1 MLKLFLIIL
10 YLVCPFVLS
19 AQSLMH
25 VRYYSAK
32 DGLSQNTVA
41 DFLQDDKGYIWMATW
56 NGLEKFDGYTFQN
69 YKSYLTDDTR
79 LEYNR
84 IQQIIKSQK
93 GNIWCI
99 TYNNLLY
106 LFDTRTEK
114 FRNVFFG
121 YPHLAGYE
129 EVARIYKQT
138 GAGWI
143 LWFSNKAGELFRI
156 DEERLGEADGIV
168 HLPCRSCAGHGQK
181 IYTVYQDKRGYEWIL
196 TEQGTFVYNHPEIQ
210 TDVRLRYVKEAD
222 KSTYFLTEG
231 GELYTFVPDAGIL
244 HIPNPFPMKPVSG
257 LVSIKS
263 GRLLIPDSEKVIV
276 YDTRKKFFEQLY
288 RQEAALDP
296 LHVTGVHY
304 SRKNVIWML
313 SGQRVLRYTPADR
326 KVTSFQVN
334 LTGTDTF
341 RHVHEDEFGGIWF
354 MTRSGS
360 FYFYNSVTDGL
371 EPAYRYTTGQKEPY
385 RTEGR
390 AFLRDSHKNLWVSRK
405 YGFDKIYFTNR
416 NYDYIHTSA
425 EQEVR
430 GVFIDSKKR
439 LWVASKEN
447 RLEVYDKQGN
457 YVGNMDSTGKLLQ
470 NRNISFGRNV
480 YTFFEDSEHRLWLG
494 TRNHGI
500 VVATEYD
507 GKFTLHT
514 FRHDKQDPYALS
526 NDAIY
531 SICRD
536 TRNRIWIG
544 TLGGGINLFS
554 GTLDNP
560 RFIHSENLMKG
571 YPGDM
576 CHKVRSL
583 CCTRKGVV
591 LAGTTEGLLSFSD
604 DFQKPEDIEF
614 FHNDCEDGLSN
625 NDVMDVLESRDG
637 KIYIAAYSGGICMAD
652 VDSLLN
658 TRIRF
663 HYLNMK
669 NGLPSDLP
677 QSMLEDGEGNIWICF
692 ENYISKYRADRKGFD
707 TYDSANLHTDL
718 QITEAHPAID
728 QQGAMYIGTNQ
739 GVLRLRLYDLK
750 KSSFVPRIVYAGVDI
765 QNSDGTV
772 SNSVLAADS
781 LVLGKK
787 ERNVTIA
794 FSALDYTN
802 SEALQYAYRLKG
814 ISDQWG
820 YIGENHSIGFANLP
834 SGDFVLEVKSTN
846 GDGVW
851 CDNITPLYIHIQP
864 RFTETAWA
872 WVLYVLIAIILIL
885 TVSGIIVYITNLK
898 RKVTLEQQLTDLKL
912 RFFTDISHELR
923 TPLTLI
929 SGSIEEIVERGQLQ
943 KSGTENMQVARRNV
957 NRMLRLV
964 NQILDFRKIQGRKMK
979 LSIEQGDVV
988 ALCRQVGENFTQLA
1002 HERSIHFRLIPETP
1016 EIRCYTDM
1024 DKLEKILFNL
1034 LSNAFKYTADGKSIT
1049 MAVRMESGCLF
1060 VSVRDE
1066 GKGMDL
1072 RKIDN
1077 LFGRFETFGK
1087 TDPNRSTG
1095 IGLSLVKEFVDL
1107 LHGTIQPESIP
1118 GQGTVF
1124 TVTLPCTYEAYA
1136 ADSMAEFVLNDEVKF
1151 EYPVEVQLSR
1161 QEEKERSI
1169 LIIED
1174 NDELRRFLAMILRD
1188 CYHVLEAGDGRQ
1200 GLEIIG
1206 LELPD
1211 LIVSDVM
1218 MPEMDG
1224 IELLAAVKVNRDTS
1238 HIPVIL
1244 LSAKASVD
1252 DRVRGLEYG
1261 ADDYIA
1267 KPFNSAY
1274 LKARIESLIRQRSSL
1289 AAYYL
1294 GSSLKDSDKTEKK
1307 QPDVKLEQ
1315 VLESV
1320 PSFNNTFIQE
1330 VIRLVDENLQN
1341 PDFKIDDLAETMNM
1355 SRAVFYR
1362 KIKTFTGASPIDLVK
1377 EMRLKR
1383 ALELL
1388 DADTYSLS
1396 EVAYQ
1401 SGFSS
1406 PQYFSRVFKEQM
1418 QCTPNEYKR
1427 RKAMK
1432 N

>member
-69 YKSYLTDDTR
+69 YKSYPTDDTR

-138 GAGWI
+138 GGI

-652 VDSLLN
+652 VDLLLN

-1206 LELPD
+1206 RELPD

>member
-69 YKSYLTDDTR
+69 YKSYPTDDTR

-114 FRNVFFG
+114 FRNVFSG

-138 GAGWI
+138 GGI

-360 FYFYNSVTDGL
+360 FYSYNSVTDGL

-514 FRHDKQDPYALS
+514 FRHDKQGPYALS

-583 CCTRKGVV
+583 YCTRKGVV

-692 ENYISKYRADRKGFD
+692 ENYISKYRSDRKGFD

-1087 TDPNRSTG
+1087 TDPNHSTG

-1206 LELPD
+1206 RELPD

>member
-69 YKSYLTDDTR
+69 YKSYPTDDTR

-114 FRNVFFG
+114 FRNVFSG

-138 GAGWI
+138 GGI

-360 FYFYNSVTDGL
+360 FYSYNSVTDGL

-560 RFIHSENLMKG
+560 RFIHLENLMKG

-583 CCTRKGVV
+583 YCTRKGVV

-692 ENYISKYRADRKGFD
+692 ENYISKYKADRKGFD
-707 TYDSANLHTDL
+707 TYDSANLHMDL

-1206 LELPD
+1206 RELPD

-1274 LKARIESLIRQRSSL
+1274 LKARIESLIKQRSSL

>member
-69 YKSYLTDDTR
+69 YKSYPTDDTR

-114 FRNVFFG
+114 FRNVFSG

-138 GAGWI
+138 GGI

-360 FYFYNSVTDGL
+360 FYSYNSVTDGL

-560 RFIHSENLMKG
+560 RFIHLENLMKG

-583 CCTRKGVV
+583 YCTRKGVV

-692 ENYISKYRADRKGFD
+692 ENYISKYKADRKGFD

-1206 LELPD
+1206 RELPD

-1224 IELLAAVKVNRDTS
+1224 IELLAAVNVNRDTS

>member
-69 YKSYLTDDTR
+69 YKSYPTDDTR

-114 FRNVFFG
+114 FRNVFSG

-138 GAGWI
+138 GGI

-360 FYFYNSVTDGL
+360 FYSYNSVTDGL

-560 RFIHSENLMKG
+560 RFIHLENLMKG

-583 CCTRKGVV
+583 YCTRKGVV

-614 FHNDCEDGLSN
+614 FNNDCEDGLSN

-692 ENYISKYRADRKGFD
+692 ENYISKYKADRKGFD

-1002 HERSIHFRLIPETP
+1002 HERSIHFRLIPDTP

-1206 LELPD
+1206 RELPD

>member
-114 FRNVFFG
+114 FRNVFSG

-138 GAGWI
+138 GGI

-1206 LELPD
+1206 RELPD

>member
-1 MLKLFLIIL
+1 
-10 YLVCPFVLS
+10 
-19 AQSLMH
+19 
-25 VRYYSAK
+25 
-32 DGLSQNTVA
+32 
-41 DFLQDDKGYIWMATW
+41 
-56 NGLEKFDGYTFQN
+56 
-69 YKSYLTDDTR
+69 
-79 LEYNR
+79 
-84 IQQIIKSQK
+84 
-93 GNIWCI
+93 
-99 TYNNLLY
+99 
-106 LFDTRTEK
+106 
-114 FRNVFFG
+114 
-121 YPHLAGYE
+121 
-129 EVARIYKQT
+129 
-138 GAGWI
+138 
-143 LWFSNKAGELFRI
+143 
-156 DEERLGEADGIV
+156 
-168 HLPCRSCAGHGQK
+168 
-181 IYTVYQDKRGYEWIL
+181 
-196 TEQGTFVYNHPEIQ
+196 
-210 TDVRLRYVKEAD
+210 
-222 KSTYFLTEG
+222 
-231 GELYTFVPDAGIL
+231 
-244 HIPNPFPMKPVSG
+244 
-257 LVSIKS
+257 
-263 GRLLIPDSEKVIV
+263 
-276 YDTRKKFFEQLY
+276 
-288 RQEAALDP
+288 
-296 LHVTGVHY
+296 
-304 SRKNVIWML
+304 
-313 SGQRVLRYTPADR
+313 
-326 KVTSFQVN
+326 
-334 LTGTDTF
+334 
-341 RHVHEDEFGGIWF
+341 
-354 MTRSGS
+354 
-360 FYFYNSVTDGL
+360 
-371 EPAYRYTTGQKEPY
+371 
-385 RTEGR
+385 
-390 AFLRDSHKNLWVSRK
+390 
-405 YGFDKIYFTNR
+405 
-416 NYDYIHTSA
+416 
-425 EQEVR
+425 
-430 GVFIDSKKR
+430 
-439 LWVASKEN
+439 
-447 RLEVYDKQGN
+447 
-457 YVGNMDSTGKLLQ
+457 
-470 NRNISFGRNV
+470 
-480 YTFFEDSEHRLWLG
+480 
-494 TRNHGI
+494 
-500 VVATEYD
+500 
-507 GKFTLHT
+507 
-514 FRHDKQDPYALS
+514 
-526 NDAIY
+526 
-531 SICRD
+531 
-536 TRNRIWIG
+536 
-544 TLGGGINLFS
+544 
-554 GTLDNP
+554 
-560 RFIHSENLMKG
+560 
-571 YPGDM
+571 
-576 CHKVRSL
+576 
-583 CCTRKGVV
+583 
-591 LAGTTEGLLSFSD
+591 
-604 DFQKPEDIEF
+604 
-614 FHNDCEDGLSN
+614 
-625 NDVMDVLESRDG
+625 
-637 KIYIAAYSGGICMAD
+637 
-652 VDSLLN
+652 
-658 TRIRF
+658 
-663 HYLNMK
+663 
-669 NGLPSDLP
+669 
-677 QSMLEDGEGNIWICF
+677 
-692 ENYISKYRADRKGFD
+692 
-707 TYDSANLHTDL
+707 
-718 QITEAHPAID
+718 
-728 QQGAMYIGTNQ
+728 
-739 GVLRLRLYDLK
+739 
-750 KSSFVPRIVYAGVDI
+750 
-765 QNSDGTV
+765 
-772 SNSVLAADS
+772 
-781 LVLGKK
+781 
-787 ERNVTIA
+787 
-794 FSALDYTN
+794 
-802 SEALQYAYRLKG
+802 
-814 ISDQWG
+814 
-820 YIGENHSIGFANLP
+820 
-834 SGDFVLEVKSTN
+834 
-846 GDGVW
+846 
-851 CDNITPLYIHIQP
+851 
-864 RFTETAWA
+864 
-872 WVLYVLIAIILIL
+872 
-885 TVSGIIVYITNLK
+885 
-898 RKVTLEQQLTDLKL
+898 
-912 RFFTDISHELR
+912 
-923 TPLTLI
+923 
-929 SGSIEEIVERGQLQ
+929 
-943 KSGTENMQVARRNV
+943 
-957 NRMLRLV
+957 
-964 NQILDFRKIQGRKMK
+964 
-979 LSIEQGDVV
+979 
-988 ALCRQVGENFTQLA
+988 
-1002 HERSIHFRLIPETP
+1002 
-1016 EIRCYTDM
+1016 M

-1206 LELPD
+1206 RELPD

>member
-69 YKSYLTDDTR
+69 YKSYPTDDTR

-114 FRNVFFG
+114 FRNVFSG

-138 GAGWI
+138 GGI

-360 FYFYNSVTDGL
+360 FYSYNSVTDGL

-583 CCTRKGVV
+583 YCTRKGVV

-692 ENYISKYRADRKGFD
+692 ENYISKYRSDRKGFD

-1087 TDPNRSTG
+1087 TDPNHSTG

-1206 LELPD
+1206 RELPD

-1330 VIRLVDENLQN
+1330 VIRLVDQNLQN

>member
-19 AQSLMH
+19 AQSLMY

-69 YKSYLTDDTR
+69 YKSYPTDDTR

-114 FRNVFFG
+114 FRNVFSG

-138 GAGWI
+138 GGI

-360 FYFYNSVTDGL
+360 FYSYNSVTDGL

-560 RFIHSENLMKG
+560 RFIHLENLMKG

-583 CCTRKGVV
+583 YCTRKGVV

-692 ENYISKYRADRKGFD
+692 ENYISKYKADRKGFD

-1206 LELPD
+1206 RELPD

>member
-69 YKSYLTDDTR
+69 YKSYPTDDTR

-114 FRNVFFG
+114 FRNVFSG

-138 GAGWI
+138 GGI

-360 FYFYNSVTDGL
+360 FYSYNSVTDGL

-430 GVFIDSKKR
+430 GGVIDSKKR

-560 RFIHSENLMKG
+560 RFIHLENLMKG

-583 CCTRKGVV
+583 YCTRKGVV

-692 ENYISKYRADRKGFD
+692 ENYISKYKADRKGFD

-1002 HERSIHFRLIPETP
+1002 HERSIHFRLIPDTP

-1206 LELPD
+1206 RELPD

-1418 QCTPNEYKR
+1418 QCTPNEYKLSLIHI
-1427 RKAMK
+1427 
-1432 N
+1432 

>member
-69 YKSYLTDDTR
+69 YKSYPTDDTR

-114 FRNVFFG
+114 FRNVFSG

-138 GAGWI
+138 GGI

-360 FYFYNSVTDGL
+360 FYSYNSVTDGL

-583 CCTRKGVV
+583 YCTRKGVV

-692 ENYISKYRADRKGFD
+692 ENYISKYRSDRKGFD

-1151 EYPVEVQLSR
+1151 EYPVEVLLSR

-1206 LELPD
+1206 RELPD

-1224 IELLAAVKVNRDTS
+1224 IELLAAVKANRDTS

-1388 DADTYSLS
+1388 GADTYSLS

>member
-69 YKSYLTDDTR
+69 YKSYPTDDTR

-114 FRNVFFG
+114 FRNVFSG

-138 GAGWI
+138 GGI

-360 FYFYNSVTDGL
+360 FYSYNSVTDGL

-583 CCTRKGVV
+583 YCTRKGVV

-692 ENYISKYRADRKGFD
+692 ENYISKYKADRKGFD

-1206 LELPD
+1206 RELPD

-1362 KIKTFTGASPIDLVK
+1362 KIKTFTGASPMDLAKQMPMNRAK
-1377 EMRLKR
+1377 EF
-1383 ALELL
+1383 L

>member
-138 GAGWI
+138 GGI

-1060 VSVRDE
+1060 VFVRDE

-1206 LELPD
+1206 RELPD